1 MTIPN
6 LASFGFAEEYQA
18 IYDTSYRYGRD
29 ELYELAPRMDK
40 EDWFPEAQFRALAT
54 QGLLG
59 ATIPSEYGGVGLDVL
74 AQCFIC
80 EAISY
85 WNHGL
90 AASLL
95 ASDNLCVHNLVRNA
109 TPEQKRAYLPRFA
122 TGRAIGALGM
132 TEPGAGSDALGS
144 MATTARR
151 EGDDYVLN
159 GRKLFI
165 TNGPVADVLLVYAK
179 TAPDK
184 KQHGISAF
192 IVENSC
198 AGFRVA
204 QKLDKMGW
212 RGSPTGELVF
222 DECRVPAGNLVGEE
236 NKGVG
241 IMMSGLD
248 IERVIGAFYALGLA
262 QRALDLSV
270 DYATQR
276 KQFGRAIAEFQLVQ
290 GMLADMY
297 TEVETIRALTYQV
310 GREVAELEVGE
321 GGRGV
326 VHKRSAAAVYYAGRA
341 CMRILDN
348 AVQIHGGMGFL
359 NESEV
364 NRLYRSGKVMEI
376 GAGTNQVRQL
386 IIAGELVKEVAG
398 R

>member
-1 MTIPN
+1 MTTPN
-6 LASFGFAEEYQA
+6 LASFGFAEDYQA
-18 IYDTSYRYGRD
+18 VYDLSYRYARA
-29 ELYELAPRMDK
+29 ELFELAPRMDK
-40 EDWFPEAQFRALAT
+40 EDWFPDAQFRALAS

-59 ATIPSEYGGVGLDVL
+59 ATIPSEYGGAGLDVL

-80 EAISY
+80 EAVSY
-85 WNHGL
+85 WNHAL

-109 TPEQKRAYLPRFA
+109 NQEQKNRYLPRFA
-122 TGRAIGALGM
+122 AGLAIGALGM

-144 MATTARR
+144 MATTAHRD
-151 EGDDYVLN
+151 GDDYVLN

-179 TAPDK
+179 TAPDQ

-192 IVENSC
+192 IVENSFQ
-198 AGFRVA
+198 GFRVA
-204 QKLDKMGW
+204 QTLDKMGW

-222 DECRVPAGNLVGEE
+222 DDCRVPAANRVGEE

-248 IERVIGAFYALGLA
+248 IERVIGAFYALGVA

-270 DYATQR
+270 EYATQR
-276 KQFGRAIAEFQLVQ
+276 KQFGRAIGQFQLVQ

-297 TEVETIRALTYQV
+297 TEVETMRALSYQL
-310 GREVAELEVGE
+310 GREVANLEIGE

-341 CMRILDN
+341 CMRVLDN
-348 AVQIHGGMGFL
+348 AVQIHGGMGFMS
-359 NESEV
+359 ESEV
-364 NRLYRSGKVMEI
+364 NRLYRSGKVLEI

-386 IIAGELVKEVAG
+386 IIAGELLKAAAG
-398 R
+398 P

>member
-1 MTIPN
+1 MTTPN
-6 LASFGFAEEYQA
+6 LAAFGFNEDYQA
-18 IYDTSYRYGRD
+18 VYDLAYRYARD
-29 ELYELAPRMDK
+29 ELHDLGPRMDK

-59 ATIPSEYGGVGLDVL
+59 ATIPTEFGGAGLDVL

-80 EAISY
+80 EAIAY
-85 WNHGL
+85 WNHAL
-90 AASLL
+90 SASIL

-109 TPEQKRAYLPRFA
+109 SAAQKREYLPRFA
-122 TGRAIGALGM
+122 DGRAIGALGM

-144 MATTARR
+144 MATVARR
-151 EGDDYVLN
+151 DGDDYVLN

-192 IVENSC
+192 IVESSFK
-198 AGFRVA
+198 GFRVA
-204 QKLDKMGW
+204 QKLDKRGW

-222 DECRVPAGNLVGEE
+222 DECRVPAANRVGGE
-236 NKGVG
+236 NEGVG

-248 IERVIGAFYALGLA
+248 IERVIGAFYAVGIA
-262 QRALDLSV
+262 QRAVDLAVEYASV
-270 DYATQR
+270 R
-276 KQFGRAIAEFQLVQ
+276 KQFNRTIGEFQLVQ

-297 TEVETIRALTYQV
+297 TELEAMRALTYQV
-310 GREVAELEVGE
+310 GREVCGLEAGQ

-348 AVQIHGGMGFL
+348 AVQIHGGMGFM

-364 NRLYRSGKVMEI
+364 NRLYRSGKVLEI
-376 GAGTNQVRQL
+376 GAGTNQVRQI
-386 IIAGELVKEVAG
+386 IIAGELLKEIGG

>member
-1 MTIPN
+1 MTRPN
-6 LASFGFAEEYQA
+6 LQSFGFAEEYQA
-18 IYDTSYRYGRD
+18 VYDMSYRYARD
-29 ELYELAPRMDK
+29 RLYRLGPRMDK
-40 EDWFPEAQFRALAT
+40 EDWFPEAEFRAMGP

-59 ATIPSEYGGVGLDVL
+59 VTIPTELGGAGLDVL

-80 EAISY
+80 EATAY
-85 WNHGL
+85 WNHTL

-109 TPEQKRAYLPRFA
+109 NADQRNHYLPRFA
-122 TGRAIGALGM
+122 DGRAIGALGM

-151 EGDDYVLN
+151 DGDDYVLN

-165 TNGPVADVLLVYAK
+165 TNGPVADVLLIYAK
-179 TAPDK
+179 TAPEK
-184 KQHGISAF
+184 QQHGISAF
-192 IVENSC
+192 IVENTFK
-198 AGFRVA
+198 GFRVA

-222 DECRVPAGNLVGEE
+222 DECRVPAGNLVGRE
-236 NKGVG
+236 NEGVG

-248 IERVIGAFYALGLA
+248 IERVIGAFHAVGLG
-262 QRALDLSV
+262 QRALDLAV

-276 KQFGRAIAEFQLVQ
+276 KQFGRAIGEFQLVQ
-290 GMLADMY
+290 GLLADMY
-297 TEVETIRALTYQV
+297 TEVETMRALTYQV
-310 GREVAELEVGE
+310 GREVAGLDAGE
-321 GGRGV
+321 GGRGL

-341 CMRILDN
+341 CMRVLDN
-348 AVQIHGGMGFL
+348 AVQVHGGMGFM

-364 NRLYRSGKVMEI
+364 NRLYRGGKVMEI
-376 GAGTNQVRQL
+376 GAGTNQIRQI
-386 IIAGELVKEVAG
+386 IIAGELLKEAAG

>member
-1 MTIPN
+1 MTTPN
-6 LASFGFAEEYQA
+6 LAAFGFAEEYQA
-18 IYDTSYRYGRD
+18 VYDMSYRYARA
-29 ELYELAPRMDK
+29 ELYDLAPRMDK
-40 EDWFPEAQFRALAT
+40 EDWFPEAQFRALGA

-59 ATIPSEYGGVGLDVL
+59 ATIPNEYGGAGLDVL

-80 EAISY
+80 EAVSY
-85 WNHGL
+85 WNHSF

-109 TPEQKRAYLPRFA
+109 NQDQKNTYLPRFA
-122 TGRAIGALGM
+122 DGRAIGALGM

-151 EGDDYVLN
+151 DGNDYVLN

-192 IVENSC
+192 IVENSF

-222 DECRVPAGNLVGEE
+222 DECRVPAGNRVGAE

-248 IERVIGAFYALGLA
+248 QPLTYDI
-262 QRALDLSV
+262 DLSQAPGARITHLQYGGQAIGDSEV
-270 DYATQR
+270 FIVAINNYRQSGGGNFPNVTTAPVVYN
-276 KQFGRAIAEFQLVQ
+276 KQLEIRQLLIDWVTAAQ
-290 GMLADMY
+290 VIDPSTFSKTNPDWQLTYGDQ
-297 TEVETIRALTYQV
+297 ALT
-310 GREVAELEVGE
+310 
-321 GGRGV
+321 
-326 VHKRSAAAVYYAGRA
+326 
-341 CMRILDN
+341 I
-348 AVQIHGGMGFL
+348 
-359 NESEV
+359 
-364 NRLYRSGKVMEI
+364 
-376 GAGTNQVRQL
+376 TP
-386 IIAGELVKEVAG
+386 
-398 R
+398 